1 MTGFNIRECTNK
13 NRGGKS
19 VNLTSDWTY
28 LWCIYHEI
36 LAACWFGPNS
46 RSKDQ
51 NNGGAS
57 TGPANT
63 TYHHHQ
69 LLLGDALHYVIDEMT
84 MEQIHSFSYYSTPNV
99 FVYVT
104 VNAIANVSES
114 VSKPDLRV
122 HVCSVSVSRPLGR
135 AQNILIINS
144 GGWWL
149 WHDQENGTKIHIFL

>member
-1 MTGFNIRECTNK
+1 MRYWQNVGLVRIAEVRIRITVAPALAQPILHTTTTSCCLVTLFTT
-13 NRGGKS
+13 S
-19 VNLTSDWTY
+19 LT
-28 LWCIYHEI
+28 IEH
-36 LAACWFGPNS
+36 
-46 RSKDQ
+46 
-51 NNGGAS
+51 
-57 TGPANT
+57 
-63 TYHHHQ
+63 
-69 LLLGDALHYVIDEMT
+69 
-84 MEQIHSFSYYSTPNV
+84 IHSFSYYSTPNV
-99 FVYVT
+99 FVYVS